1 MERYSVKKDRNMK
14 SKFEIGYI
22 VKIKPIFDQSIYSGK
37 EGVILNKRFIGP
49 DIIYKVSIFNDGSTT
64 GERSF
69 YEYELSET
77 KVNIRNRKLSEIGI

>member
-1 MERYSVKKDRNMK
+1 MERDSTKKDWNMK

-37 EGVILNKRFIGP
+37 EGVITNKRFVGP
-49 DIIYKVSIFNDGSTT
+49 DCIYTVSIYD
-64 GERSF
+64 ERSTIGEKTF

-77 KVNIRNRKLSEIGI
+77 KRSIRNRKLKELGI

>member
-1 MERYSVKKDRNMK
+1 MS
-14 SKFEIGYI
+14 SKLEIGYI

-49 DIIYKVSIFNDGSTT
+49 DCIYKVSIFNDGSTT

-77 KVNIRNRKLSEIGI
+77 KENIRNRKLIELGID

>member
-1 MERYSVKKDRNMK
+1 MK

-37 EGVILNKRFIGP
+37 EGVIVNKRFVGP
-49 DIIYKVSIFNDGSTT
+49 DCIYTVNVFDDASTT
-64 GERSF
+64 GQRTF

-77 KVNIRNRKLSEIGI
+77 KANIRDRKLSEIGI

>member
-1 MERYSVKKDRNMK
+1 MK

-37 EGVILNKRFIGP
+37 EGIIANKRFIGP
-49 DIIYKVSIFNDGSTT
+49 DCIYVVNVFDDTSTT
-64 GERSF
+64 GQRTF

-77 KVNIRNRKLSEIGI
+77 KANIRNRKLSEIGI

>member
-1 MERYSVKKDRNMK
+1 MK

-22 VKIKPIFDQSIYSGK
+22 VKIKPIFDQSIYSDK

-49 DIIYKVSIFNDGSTT
+49 DCIYKVSIFYDGETNR
-64 GERSF
+64 ERSF

>member
-1 MERYSVKKDRNMK
+1 MK

-22 VKIKPIFDQSIYSGK
+22 VKIKPIFDQSIYTDK
-37 EGVILNKRFIGP
+37 EGIIANKRFIGP

-77 KVNIRNRKLSEIGI
+77 KANIRNRKLSEIGI

>member
-1 MERYSVKKDRNMK
+1 MK

-49 DIIYKVSIFNDGSTT
+49 DCIYKVSIFYDGETNR
-64 GERSF
+64 ERSF

-77 KVNIRNRKLSEIGI
+77 KANIRDRKLKEIGID